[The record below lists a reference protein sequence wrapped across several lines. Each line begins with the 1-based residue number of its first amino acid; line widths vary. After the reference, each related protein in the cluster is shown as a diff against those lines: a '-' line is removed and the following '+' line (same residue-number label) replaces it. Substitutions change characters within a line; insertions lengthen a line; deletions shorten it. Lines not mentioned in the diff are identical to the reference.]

1 MAQRTPVVSKH
12 YYRRWFL
19 GLTLCPAYRF
29 YHEYKKASRFKRFNT
44 TASYFDFEDVLTNGF
59 EDWWDRNQIKLQ
71 SAIPTDHLQNIQIS
85 YSLTSNEIERLLS
98 QKKAEHEFSLS
109 EENLQLDNLTII
121 DTVAGFDHKE
131 IEFIDKIISTRIIRF
146 IKEISNSSLGFANQS
161 DYQKL
166 KYKNIYDLVDPHS
179 EASPKNGA
187 FNSQENRISEWNS
200 DFYRIFWYAQMGYFY
215 YDSATKGN
223 EGMAKERKK
232 LEAKTPNFLSKG
244 DMNASQAQFFDISLK
259 EKFMQFID
267 PSKDEFFSIEKLI
280 KIIAAFCP
288 ETLDYSKHELINRL
302 PSPTSSLNSLPHI
315 NNTSNVF
322 IKFPD
327 DLIHKSL
334 NSCDMWI
341 EIQPYLEP
349 LFANEIQLKIKSAYK
364 IAEIFLDHTEATD
377 NINSI
382 NQNKLKIIS
391 LVLPFLF
398 QSDNKSTIKS
408 KYASLDLLWKQRPN
422 LFIET
427 DNMFF
432 GKTIL
437 IRDKLNVN

>member
-1 MAQRTPVVSKH
+1 
-12 YYRRWFL
+12 
-19 GLTLCPAYRF
+19 
-29 YHEYKKASRFKRFNT
+29 
-44 TASYFDFEDVLTNGF
+44 
-59 EDWWDRNQIKLQ
+59 
-71 SAIPTDHLQNIQIS
+71 
-85 YSLTSNEIERLLS
+85 
-98 QKKAEHEFSLS
+98 
-109 EENLQLDNLTII
+109 
-121 DTVAGFDHKE
+121 
-131 IEFIDKIISTRIIRF
+131 
-146 IKEISNSSLGFANQS
+146 
-161 DYQKL
+161 
-166 KYKNIYDLVDPHS
+166 
-179 EASPKNGA
+179 
-187 FNSQENRISEWNS
+187 
-200 DFYRIFWYAQMGYFY
+200 MGYFY

-398 QSDNKSTIKS
+398 QSDNESTIKS

-437 IRDKLNVN
+437 IRNSTNSI